1 MTTVAGSEQEDILN
15 SWGACCVIRYEVG
28 NEALAFFDSYPCMS
42 TKDKPLMAYYG
53 RLYYPEKCHP
63 IYSSIGV
70 GEKQMCAVRMSCK
83 SFS

>member
-15 SWGACCVIRYEVG
+15 SWGAYCVIRYEVG
-28 NEALAFFDSYPCMS
+28 NEALAFFDSFPCMS

-63 IYSSIGV
+63 IDSSIGV